1 MAIWYILWSFWY
13 SFPFLVCCTKINLA
27 TLVVHRTCA
36 AETTTYTFLNKKD
49 EFAWSL
55 IHNEKNNGS
64 LREYFHVAENSEA
77 IAHARIC
84 RSSRLTGL
92 QTRKEWSEKI
102 EGQGGDT
109 RGRCAPPPKKKI
121 RKTNSLFQWSRAI
134 SAQSGLLERM
144 RRIPFIEVAAFHGCL
159 SAFPTHFY
167 IQRYWRHPTLDLEIS
182 QVDLGLEGQRW
193 PCSKAQRPKEAS

>member
-109 RGRCAPPPKKKI
+109 RGRCPPPKKK
-121 RKTNSLFQWSRAI
+121 KKS
-134 SAQSGLLERM
+134 E
-144 RRIPFIEVAAFHGCL
+144 RRIPF
-159 SAFPTHFY
+159 SN
-167 IQRYWRHPTLDLEIS
+167 
-182 QVDLGLEGQRW
+182 DLGRLVLKVDFWKGWEGFH
-193 PCSKAQRPKEAS
+193 S